1 MNSLGANSS
10 QVNILNTLGGGGFT
24 GILSDDLDADGY
36 SILNASGYNFIG
48 NNSTGLTTDSL
59 GNLLF
64 NGHIVD
70 ASITDDAL
78 LWSTFPAI
86 QNVNISGFQLK
97 NLKAGSDASDAVI
110 VAQLSSNLAG
120 YLPLTG
126 GTMTGSIAMSS
137 SNITGIDTTSTR
149 VLNTDVLNGKSANII
164 ATNSILD
171 MGNQSI
177 QNANTVTAT
186 NLQGNLYSNSIT
198 SVNQTSPINVN
209 VPLDM
214 GDGGNIDM
222 GLNYRIVNLP
232 TTLGGPNDSISVSQA
247 QALVNQTNHTIS
259 GVFTFAQPIY
269 VNGILAQSSDI
280 TGVDNITAISMNVDS
295 IQANQGGGV
304 VFNAPV
310 VLTNPQTGVL
320 QSIQGAN
327 SITCKTIDAATSI
340 SLGNITMGTG
350 GFNMFQG
357 VISNLAD
364 TTQSQPTNAVNYQ
377 TMASFHT
384 TTNLTADGPLLMGTQ
399 PVISHNAPS
408 VSGHLINLH
417 HFEKNTTSSNTFYIN
432 DNKTDIQEV
441 YNDHSNRQGI
451 TFKISSGSYGGSTLT
466 ITNSHNQL
474 FECSH
479 PGNGGTITELASR
492 GLTILNSSRIRFTGL
507 QVEGP
512 LIING
517 NWPTVNTNHVFSCC
531 EFLSGVTLGNLS
543 AITGFITFHKCTFAG
558 SAITYNTGTATVYF
572 DQCDFGNTPIVNSGL
587 ATRIIVSNAAGLN
600 SLTQSNYVGYGIL
613 TNTEGLAYNSAN
625 SLVTPLNATSIQSA
639 QIEVNSNPS
648 SANALTRKL
657 YVDTALSGK
666 LTSISAGENITI
678 DYTNP
683 LVPVISSTGGGGGG
697 GQNQSNVGFAYARLS
712 YTEIG
717 PLALPLGAVADFSF
731 NIYDQHFGDNK
742 VSING
747 TNQLVIQTGGTATS
761 RTFEIL
767 VQFKLSTNVGTTNAG
782 PIGFYMADYSG
793 AERFLIGFFKPQV
806 FINSNQNI
814 YYSEKFSVTL
824 PYSAS
829 NKTYTPYIAGSTG
842 EWQGSVTSWQISD
855 LKIDYHYYGHTA
867 LPSPTAEAWTPPITA
882 QPSITAIS
890 AANAGEINV
899 SYSAVTG
906 ATEYLIYRST
916 DNSTYTLAGSTA
928 NLSFTLTGLQSS
940 TLYYV
945 KVSAGND
952 EGEGPRS
959 VASSIT
965 TIEQSGPTSFSDYW
979 ADGRA
984 AYTNFGGSYIH
995 GSTDQIMTVGVIA
1008 KLGSGPMAIYM
1019 NRREDSGGWAT
1030 GQQHSPVTIKNGFPG
1045 AGGPIMGE
1053 YTRAQLIAAGGGCL
1067 FGIQVDGR
1075 E

>member
-1 MNSLGANSS
+1 MNSLGGNSS

-36 SILNASGYNFIG
+36 SILNASGYNFI
-48 NNSTGLTTDSL
+48 NNSGGGLAVDSL

-64 NGHIVD
+64 NGNIVD
-70 ASITDDAL
+70 SNIDNDGQI
-78 LWSTFPAI
+78 WSTFPAI
-86 QNVNISGFQLK
+86 QNANISGFQLK
-97 NLKAGSDASDAVI
+97 NLKAGSDPSDAVI
-110 VAQLSSNLAG
+110 VAQLSSNLSG
-120 YLPLTG
+120 YLPLAG

-149 VLNTDVLNGKSANII
+149 VLNADVINGKSANII

-171 MGNQSI
+171 MGNNI
-177 QNANTVTAT
+177 VQNLGLSTD
-186 NLQGNLYSNSIT
+186 SNSACT
-198 SVNQTSPINVN
+198 V
-209 VPLDM
+209 
-214 GDGGNIDM
+214 G
-222 GLNYRIVNLP
+222 YA
-232 TTLGGPNDSISVSQA
+232 A
-247 QALVNQTNHTIS
+247 QLVNQTNHTIS
-259 GVFTFAQPIY
+259 GVFKFTSPIY
-269 VNGILAQSSDI
+269 VNGIFSQSSDI

-327 SITCKTIDAATSI
+327 SITCKTIGADTSI
-340 SLGNITMGTG
+340 SIGNIQMGTG

-364 TTQSQPTNAVNYQ
+364 TTAGQPTNAVNYQ
-377 TMASFHT
+377 TMAGFHT
-384 TTNLTADGPLLMGTQ
+384 SSNLTVDSALIMGSY

-408 VSGHLINLH
+408 VSGHLVNLH
-417 HFEKNTTSSNTFYIN
+417 HFERNTQSSNTYYIN
-432 DNKTDIQEV
+432 ADIQEV
-441 YNDHSNRQGI
+441 YNDHSNRQGV
-451 TFKISSGSYGGSTLT
+451 TFKISSGSYGGSTLN
-466 ITNSHNQL
+466 IANSHNQL

-479 PGNGGTITELASR
+479 PGNGGTITELAGGR

-512 LIING
+512 LVING

-558 SAITYNTGTATVYF
+558 SAITYNTGSATVYF

-587 ATRIIVSNAAGLN
+587 PSRIIVSNAAGLN

-625 SLVTPLNATSIQSA
+625 TLVTPLNATSIQST
-639 QIEVNSNPS
+639 QIEVASNPS
-648 SANALTRKL
+648 TANALTRKL
-657 YVDTALSGK
+657 YVDTGLSGK
-666 LTSISAGENITI
+666 LTSISAGDNITI

-697 GQNQSNVGFAYARLS
+697 QNQSNVGFAYARLS
-712 YTEIG
+712 YTETG
-717 PLALPLGAVADFSF
+717 PLALPLGGVADFSF
-731 NIYDQHFGDNK
+731 NIYDQHFGDSK
-742 VSING
+742 VSIGAN
-747 TNQLVIQTGGTATS
+747 NQLVIQTGGTETS

-793 AERFLIGFFKPQV
+793 SERFLIGFFKPQA

-829 NKTYTPYIAGSTG
+829 NKTYTPYIAASTG
-842 EWQGSVTSWQISD
+842 EWQGLVTSWQVSD

-867 LPSPTAEAWTPPITA
+867 LPSPTAEPWTPPITTA
-882 QPSITAIS
+882 PSITAIS
-890 AANAGEINV
+890 AVNAGEINV

-916 DNSTYTLAGSTA
+916 DNNTYTLAGSTA
-928 NLSFTLTGLQSS
+928 NLSFTLTGLQNA

-945 KVSAGND
+945 KVAAGND

-965 TIEQSGPTSFSDYW
+965 TVAPSFTFSDAYI
-979 ADGRA
+979 DGRSPLVGYTDAHPSSAGVLGA
-984 AYTNFGGSYIH
+984 AQIYSIGSNGLRHYF
-995 GSTDQIMTVGVIA
+995 
-1008 KLGSGPMAIYM
+1008 
-1019 NRREDSGGWAT
+1019 NRRDDSGTWPGGARF
-1030 GQQHSPVTIKNGFPG
+1030 SPIFVRAGFPG
-1045 AGGPIMGE
+1045 AGSNLFGNYNTVSEI
-1053 YTRAQLIAAGGGCL
+1053 IAAGGTSTFFDIDSVQGVAWNYAATKAP
-1067 FGIQVDGR
+1067 FNQPYDAVNNPQGYRYFSGPTS
-1075 E
+1075 